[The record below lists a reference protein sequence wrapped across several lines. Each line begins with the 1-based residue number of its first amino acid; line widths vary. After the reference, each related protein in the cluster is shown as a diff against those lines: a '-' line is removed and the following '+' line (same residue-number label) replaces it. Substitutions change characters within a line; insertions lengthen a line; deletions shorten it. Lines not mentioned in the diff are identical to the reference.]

1 MAVVVAP
8 EKKSHVSRL
17 DLRRHGPEAPPR
29 SFGPSRPQAMALG
42 VL

>member
-1 MAVVVAP
+1 MAVVVVP

-17 DLRRHGPEAPPR
+17 DLRRHGPEASPR
-29 SFGPSRPQAMALG
+29 SFGPLAPTMALG